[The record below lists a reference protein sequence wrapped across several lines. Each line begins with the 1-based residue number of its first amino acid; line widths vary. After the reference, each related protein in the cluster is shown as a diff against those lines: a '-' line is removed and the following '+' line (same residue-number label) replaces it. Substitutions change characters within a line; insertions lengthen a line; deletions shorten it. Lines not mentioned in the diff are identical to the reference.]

1 MAQSAA
7 STVAEY
13 LASLPPDRR
22 AAIQAVRKVIRKNL
36 PKGFVEEMA
45 FGMIGYVV
53 PLSDYPK
60 TYNKQPLMLA
70 ALGSQKNHMAVY
82 LMTIY
87 GEPGLRSWFEAAYR
101 ATGKRLDVGKSCVR
115 FRSLDDLPVELIGE
129 AIGKVDRDRFIA
141 AYEASRS

>member
-1 MAQSAA
+1 M
-7 STVAEY
+7 
-13 LASLPPDRR
+13 
-22 AAIQAVRKVIRKNL
+22 IRKNL

-53 PLSDYPK
+53 PLSAYPK

-87 GEPGLRSWFEAAYR
+87 GEPGLREWFEAAYR
-101 ATGKRLDVGKSCVR
+101 ASGKRLDVGKSCVR
-115 FRSLDDLPVELIGE
+115 FRSLDDLPVGLIGE

-141 AYEASRS
+141 TYEASRS